1 MERVWNQGNG
11 NPDGL
16 PRVFLIY
23 SAHMRILTVVLI
35 LSLAAVA
42 RLGAQD
48 QETLRRLQ
56 VAQSLEQ
63 AGEWAKAAAIYEDL
77 LRTDPLN
84 YITFDG
90 LRRAYVQLK
99 EYGKAYD
106 LVERRLAQRPTEIHL
121 VVQLGGLAYDAGN
134 PVRAD
139 SLWSSALL
147 ASGSSR
153 QLVVQVAQ
161 QMQERR
167 LYDRAIRTFETGRQL
182 TKRPDD
188 FVEELALLHSAT
200 QAYDK
205 AVEEYLR
212 LLRTAPHQ
220 LGYIQSR
227 IASFTMKEDGLR
239 SARAV
244 VQSAI
249 DRTPNDVPLRS
260 LMTWLAV
267 EQSDHDSARRH
278 VRVIDSLSNANG
290 VELYNFAQRC
300 LREQAYRSAAEAFQ
314 SAMERGPG
322 GPLVMQARLGYA
334 RATEGLADRDTSARR
349 SRSDDGMASESFPT
363 LDRAVAL
370 YREIVRDAPG
380 SDAAVQALFRIGV
393 VAFERTFDLDGA
405 LDAFRKV
412 TQIPRAGAMAW
423 EAHLRASDV
432 HIARNDLA
440 GAAASLRAIGPGA
453 PQEIRDRVT
462 FQQARLLAYEGQV
475 DSALVLLGPLAGAL
489 NRDLANDA
497 LGLQIFLKEHRASPP
512 ALSAYLRADLLQRQ
526 HKFAE
531 ALAQFTKVA
540 TDFPTTL
547 ISDNALLQAADLLVL
562 LSRPAEAVA
571 AYRAFVDERT
581 SSMLRDRALFRAGD
595 VTERALNDGPAA
607 LKLYE
612 LFLET
617 FPHSLHIEDVRA
629 RILRL
634 RGDAS

>member
-1 MERVWNQGNG
+1 MRRLVII
-11 NPDGL
+11 L
-16 PRVFLIY
+16 PLVF
-23 SAHMRILTVVLI
+23 IL
-35 LSLAAVA
+35 LS
-42 RLGAQD
+42 RLPAQD

-63 AGEWAKAAAIYEDL
+63 AGEWTKAAVMYEEL
-77 LRTDPLN
+77 LGADPLN
-84 YITFDG
+84 FMTFDG

-99 EYGKAYD
+99 EYRKAYS

-121 VVQLGGLAYDAGN
+121 VVQLGGLAYDDGN
-134 PVRAD
+134 IARAD
-139 SLWSSALL
+139 SLWSVALQT
-147 ASGSSR
+147 SGSNR
-153 QLVVQVAQ
+153 QIVVQVAQ

-212 LLRTAPHQ
+212 LLRSAPHQ

-239 SARAV
+239 STSAV
-244 VQSAI
+244 VRAAI

-260 LMTWLAV
+260 LMAWLAV
-267 EQSDHDSARRH
+267 ERSDYHSALQQY
-278 VRVIDSLSNANG
+278 RVIDSLSNANG

-300 LREQAYRSAAEAFQ
+300 LREQAFRPAAEAFR
-314 SAMERGPG
+314 SAIDRGPK

-334 RATEGLADRDTSARR
+334 RSMEGLASTDTASSRVIPRDATA
-349 SRSDDGMASESFPT
+349 AESFPT
-363 LDRAVAL
+363 LDGAVSL
-370 YREIVRDAPG
+370 YRNIVRDAPG
-380 SDAAVQALFRIGV
+380 SDVAVQALFRIGV

-405 LDAFRKV
+405 LEAFQQV
-412 TQIPRAGAMAW
+412 AQIPRAGAMAW

-432 HIARNDLA
+432 HLARNNLA
-440 GAAASLRAIGPGA
+440 GAAGSLRTVSPGA
-453 PQEIRDRVT
+453 PQEVRDRVI
-462 FQQARLLAYEGQV
+462 FQQARLAAYEGQV
-475 DSALVLLGPLAGAL
+475 DSALTLLGPLAGAV

-497 LGLQIFLKEHRASPP
+497 LSLQIFLKEHRAQMP
-512 ALSAYLRADLLQRQ
+512 ALTAYLRAELLQRQ
-526 HKFAE
+526 RKYAE
-531 ALAQFTKVA
+531 ALAQFQKVA

-547 ISDNALLQAADLLVL
+547 ISDDALLNAADLLAL
-562 LSRPAEAVA
+562 LNRPAEAVA
-571 AYRAFVDERT
+571 AYRTFVDERPT
-581 SSMLRDRALFRAGD
+581 SMLRDRALFRAGD
-595 VTERALNDGPAA
+595 VTERKLNDAPAA
-607 LKLYE
+607 LKLYD

-617 FPHSLHIEDVRA
+617 FPHSLHGEDVRA
-629 RILRL
+629 RIRRL

>member
-1 MERVWNQGNG
+1 
-11 NPDGL
+11 
-16 PRVFLIY
+16 
-23 SAHMRILTVVLI
+23 MRILIAVLI
-35 LSLAAVA
+35 LSLAPAF

-77 LRTDPLN
+77 LRADPLN
-84 YITFDG
+84 YMTFDG

-106 LVERRLAQRPTEIHL
+106 LVAWRLSQRPSEVFL
-121 VVQLGGLAYDAGN
+121 VVQLGGLAYDGGN
-134 PVRAD
+134 VVRAD
-139 SLWSSALL
+139 SLWSTALQ
-147 ASGSSR
+147 AAGNNR

-167 LYDRAIRTFETGRQL
+167 LYDRAIRTFEAGRQL

-212 LLRTAPHQ
+212 LLRAAPHQ

-239 SARAV
+239 SASAV
-244 VQSAI
+244 VQAAI

-260 LMTWLAV
+260 LMAWLAV
-267 EQSDHDSARRH
+267 ERSDYSSALQQY
-278 VRVIDSLSNANG
+278 RVIDSLSNANG

-300 LREQAYRSAAEAFQ
+300 LREQAYRPAADAFR
-314 SAMERGPG
+314 STIERGPK

-349 SRSDDGMASESFPT
+349 TGPGDATASESFPT
-363 LDRAVAL
+363 LDGAVAL

-380 SDAAVQALFRIGV
+380 SDVAVQALFRIGV

-405 LDAFRKV
+405 LEAFRQV
-412 TQIPRAGAMAW
+412 AQIPRAGAMTW

-432 HIARNDLA
+432 HLARNDLA
-440 GAAASLRAIGPGA
+440 GAAASLQAISPAA
-453 PQEIRDRVT
+453 PQEIRDRVI
-462 FQQARLLAYEGQV
+462 FHRARLSAYEGQV
-475 DSALVLLGPLAGAL
+475 DSALALLGPLAGAV

-497 LGLQIFLKEHRASPP
+497 LSLQIFLKEHRASTP
-512 ALSAYLRADLLQRQ
+512 ALNAYLRAELMQRQ
-526 HKFAE
+526 RKYAE
-531 ALAQFTKVA
+531 ALAQFQKVA

-547 ISDNALLQAADLLVL
+547 ISDNALLHAADLLVL
-562 LSRPAEAVA
+562 LNRPAEAVA

-581 SSMLRDRALFRAGD
+581 SSMLRDRALFRAGN
-595 VTERALNDGPAA
+595 VTERALNDAPAA

-617 FPHSLHIEDVRA
+617 FPHSLHVEDVRA
-629 RILRL
+629 RIRRL